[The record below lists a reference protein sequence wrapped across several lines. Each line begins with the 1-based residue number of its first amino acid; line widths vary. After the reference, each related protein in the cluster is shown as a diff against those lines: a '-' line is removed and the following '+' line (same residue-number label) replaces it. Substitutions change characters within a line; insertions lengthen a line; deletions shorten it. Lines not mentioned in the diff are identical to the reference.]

1 MSKKIEINGLHNKYM
16 MKKYILKE
24 KQNEK
29 KNNKYFFNDCYNYKY
44 QKELLHKIYLN
55 EMNEDSEIL
64 KKELERKIYGYL
76 NQDKKK
82 ERYNEDLFI
91 SLNELIEKLV
101 ESQMNCYYCK
111 CEVLLLYEN
120 TREPNQWTLER
131 LNNNIQHQLD
141 NIEICCFKCNIQR
154 KNQNHDN
161 FKMGKQMKIIKLN

>member
-16 MKKYILKE
+16 MKKYVIKE
-24 KQNEK
+24 KQET
-29 KNNKYFFNDCYNYKY
+29 KNAKYFFTNCYNYKY